1 MDKIAILDYGS
12 QYTHLIATRIRR
24 LGVYSEIIDNESPAE
39 KLKEYKGII
48 LSGGP
53 ASVYEENSPSVDLK
67 IFELGLPILGICYG
81 HQLMTKLLGG
91 TVEPGKGVGAEFGRA
106 EITIKKNE
114 GIFKDF
120 LLNMKTQVWMSH
132 GDKVTKLPQGFEILA
147 SSSDDSY
154 SAVGDIKRNFYG
166 IQFHTEVVHTTK
178 GSEILQNFI
187 KLCGAKRDWDLSYF
201 IDHEITQIREKV
213 GDKKVFLLISGG
225 VDSTVAF
232 VLLSKALGSE
242 RVYGLFVDTGFM
254 RMGEREQ
261 VEKSLHELGCTNLH
275 VYDAAEEFFNGLK
288 GICDPE
294 KKREIIGR
302 LFLEVQQKVSK
313 ELKLNPDDWILGQGT
328 IYPDTIESGAT
339 KNSAKIKTHHNRIPE
354 IEELI
359 KQGKVIEPL
368 KDLYKDEV
376 REVGQNLGLHPKL
389 VWRHPFPGPGLAVR
403 VLCSEKA
410 DYPENHEK
418 LEKEIN
424 DFVNEKRVNTS
435 GNKSETIGNYSAIIK
450 AKILPIKSV
459 GVQGDFRTYRHP
471 VALYYD
477 SDSSNL
483 TKFNESFW
491 KELASLAPA
500 ITNRFH
506 EINRV
511 LFLVQSGQS
520 TSVVSA
526 HQAQLDNSVSISITP
541 STLTKARIST
551 LQKADK
557 LVMDWLYE
565 IKKDKEVWQM
575 PTVLL
580 PVSINPG
587 NPAGIKKSPDAA
599 NQAESMESIVL
610 RPIVSEEAMTA
621 NFAELPIK
629 EVHKLASK
637 ILEDKNISAVFYD
650 ITNKPPATIEWE

>member
-24 LGVYSEIIDNESPAE
+24 IGVYSEIIDNETSAE
-39 KLKEYKGII
+39 QLKEYKGII

-53 ASVYEENSPSVDLK
+53 ASVYEENSPSVNLN

-91 TVEPGKGVGAEFGRA
+91 EVEPGKGVGAEFGRA

-114 GIFKDF
+114 GIFRDF

-132 GDKVTKLPQGFEILA
+132 GDKVTKLPKGFEILA

-201 IDHEITQIREKV
+201 IDHEIAQIREKV
-213 GDKKVFLLISGG
+213 GDRKVFLLISGG

-275 VYDAAEEFFNGLK
+275 VYDAADEFFSGLK

-302 LFLEVQQKVSK
+302 LFLQVQQKVSK
-313 ELKLNPDDWILGQGT
+313 KLKLNPDDWILGQGT

-339 KNSAKIKTHHNRIPE
+339 KNSAKIKTHHNRVPE

-359 KQGKVIEPL
+359 EQGKVIEPL

-403 VLCSEKA
+403 ALCAEKA
-410 DYPENHEK
+410 DYLENHEK

-424 DFVNEKRVNTS
+424 DFLKAN
-435 GNKSETIGNYSAIIK
+435 GNHTPLLR

-471 VALYYD
+471 VVLYFD
-477 SDSSNL
+477 IKPNE
-483 TKFNESFW
+483 TNESFW

-506 EINRV
+506 DINRV
-511 LFLVQSGQS
+511 LFLVQPS
-520 TSVVSA
+520 TVKYNNTDSNN
-526 HQAQLDNSVSISITP
+526 LFSISISP
-541 STLTKARIST
+541 STLTKERIST

-557 LVMDWLYE
+557 LAMDWLYE

-580 PVSINPG
+580 PVAINTK
-587 NPAGIKKSPDAA
+587 NRSDAA
-599 NQAESMESIVL
+599 NQGSVVL

-629 EVHKLASK
+629 KVRELAAT
-637 ILEDKNISAVFYD
+637 ILGDKNISAVFYD